1 MDECER
7 LEQILAVVDELAS
20 RAIGGA
26 IILVEGPRDRVSLEA
41 LGVHG
46 RIILTSQKQLFNLA
60 EKVSGQGEDIIIL
73 SDWDERGDE
82 VARNAGLFLKSN
94 GARPDGELRKRL
106 ISLSRKEIKD
116 VENLH
121 GYVERLRSAC
131 EGKPQHY

>member
-20 RAIGGA
+20 RATRGA

-46 RIILTSQKQLFNLA
+46 RIVLTSQKQLFNLA

-94 GARPDGELRKRL
+94 GARPDGELRKKL